1 MMVGGAKREQVPQE
15 LLLVRKRMTISIMM
29 SMLGSLILLLLLLLS
44 LLRSNAQ
51 NKSLRGGLG
60 SQITERE

>member
-1 MMVGGAKREQVPQE
+1 MEVEGAKRKQVPQE
-15 LLLVRKRMTISIMM
+15 LLLVRMRMTVSNMM
-29 SMLGSLILLLLLLLS
+29 SMLRSLILLLLLLLS